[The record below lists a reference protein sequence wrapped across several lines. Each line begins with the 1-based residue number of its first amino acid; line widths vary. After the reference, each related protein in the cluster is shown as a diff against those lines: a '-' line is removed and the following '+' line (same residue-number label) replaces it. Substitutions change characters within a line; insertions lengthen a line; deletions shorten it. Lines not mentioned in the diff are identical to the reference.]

1 MCDRFEKKIYDLELT
16 RMVSI
21 QMAPQIRLVQNNDSV
36 MSEKIQSTIVNTIPL
51 WKSQMLIALGLAHS
65 EQALKAEQAVTE
77 MTNELLKK
85 NVEKLHQSTVGI
97 AKEAERGIIDIETLT
112 HTNQELISTLDEVQ
126 KIREEGH
133 EKRIAAE
140 AELARIET
148 EVKNKL
154 LEIRK

>member
-1 MCDRFEKKIYDLELT
+1 
-16 RMVSI
+16 
-21 QMAPQIRLVQNNDSV
+21 
-36 MSEKIQSTIVNTIPL
+36 
-51 WKSQMLIALGLAHS
+51 MLIALGLAHS
-65 EQALKAEQAVTE
+65 EQALEAEHAVNE

-85 NVEKLHQSTVGI
+85 NAEKLHQSTVGI

-112 HTNQELISTLDEVQ
+112 HTNKELISTLDEVQ
-126 KIREEGH
+126 QIRDQGH

>member
-1 MCDRFEKKIYDLELT
+1 
-16 RMVSI
+16 
-21 QMAPQIRLVQNNDSV
+21 
-36 MSEKIQSTIVNTIPL
+36 
-51 WKSQMLIALGLAHS
+51 MLISLGLAHS
-65 EQALKAEQAVTE
+65 EQALQAEQAVTQ

-85 NVEKLHQSTVGI
+85 NAEKLHQSTVNI

-126 KIREEGH
+126 QIRTEGH
-133 EKRIAAE
+133 EKRVAAE
-140 AELARIET
+140 AELARIEE